1 MALSLYATLPAD
13 RAAAAY
19 PIVARTA
26 GARAKRTP
34 PRCED
39 TKPAAKRYDRNPMHP
54 KVSIKRA
61 YEEPSAGDGY
71 RVLVD
76 RVWPRG
82 MRKDALALDEWAKEL
97 APSAALRTWF
107 GHNVERWEAF
117 RARYEAELQSPEART
132 RLRALLDAAGDRPIT
147 LVYSARDERH
157 NQAVVLRETLA
168 RMRR

>member
-39 TKPAAKRYDRNPMHP
+39 TKPTAKRYDRNPMHP

-61 YEEPSAGDGY
+61 YEEPSAGGGY

-76 RVWPRG
+76 RLWPPG
-82 MRKDALALDEWAKEL
+82 MRSDALALDEGAEEL
-97 APSAALRTWF
+97 APSRECCTWL
-107 GHNVERWEAF
+107 GH
-117 RARYEAELQSPEART
+117 
-132 RLRALLDAAGDRPIT
+132 
-147 LVYSARDERH
+147 H
-157 NQAVVLRETLA
+157 
-168 RMRR
+168 